1 MKNIFKNIILLSG
14 LILAVSACDS
24 FDVSN
29 ENPDVALS
37 IENNPELLLT
47 NIQRN
52 AINNMVGSGWS
63 EGNLMA
69 QYGARIVFT
78 EFDLFN
84 WGDQSGTWN
93 SFYLSLRDARELRS
107 IAQIKTHNSYEAV
120 SLIMQAWIGQI
131 LTDMWGDVPFSQA
144 AAATAEEPIY
154 TPAYD
159 SQEAIY
165 TALLDYLEQANS
177 LLSAAY
183 LPNIKG
189 DIVFNGD
196 LDKWR
201 KFANSLHL
209 RVAMRLS
216 KVKADV
222 AKAEISKVFG
232 NPAQYPVMLSN
243 EDNAVLQYLAARP
256 NAHPV
261 TEESTY
267 RSGSYNEYRISETVE
282 GVLRSFNDPRLD
294 FWADPTANSVAAGN
308 PEISGMKN
316 GIVDGPAY
324 IYKGGDAFL
333 SKFNS
338 DYFFFCSNCNEARL
352 MLYPEVAL
360 IYAEAAQRGW
370 IAADAAQWYNEGVT
384 AAITYWG
391 IDMPTGYLTAPE
403 SAYNNTLERII
414 QQKYLALFYTDF
426 QGFIEYRRTG
436 FPSSIQPGPDAFYS
450 TYPSR
455 FEYPSKEEALNA
467 DNRQAAI
474 SRQGP
479 DEITTKVWWEK

>member
-1 MKNIFKNIILLSG
+1 MKNIVKNILL
-14 LILAVSACDS
+14 LTVLVLAVGACDT

-29 ENPDVALS
+29 DNPDVALS

-52 AINNMVGSGWS
+52 AINNMVGSAWS

-107 IAQIKTHNSYEAV
+107 IAQIKSHNSYEAV

-144 AAATAEEPIY
+144 AAATADEPIY

-159 SQEAIY
+159 SQEEIY
-165 TALLDYLEQANS
+165 TQLLDYLDQANS
-177 LLSAAY
+177 LLGASY

-196 LDKWR
+196 LAKWR
-201 KFANSLHL
+201 KFANSLRL

-216 KVKADV
+216 KVQPAT
-222 AKAEISKVFG
+222 AQAEISKIVA
-232 NPAQYPVMLSN
+232 NATQYPVMTSN
-243 EDNAVLQYLAARP
+243 DDNAVLKYLAARP
-256 NAHPV
+256 NAHPI

-282 GVLRSFNDPRLD
+282 GVLRSFNDPRLE
-294 FWADPTANSVAAGN
+294 FWADPTANSVAAGT

-338 DYFFFCSNCNEARL
+338 DYFFFSSNSNEARL
-352 MLYPEVAL
+352 MQYSEVAF
-360 IYAEAAQRGW
+360 IMAEAAFRGW
-370 IAADAAQWYNEGVT
+370 ISADAGQWYNEGVS

-391 IDMPTGYLTAPE
+391 IELPAGYLTAPE
-403 SAYNNTLERII
+403 SAYNNTLDRIM

-436 FPSSIQPGPDAFYS
+436 FPSTIQPGPDAFYS

-467 DNRQAAI
+467 SNRQAAI

>member
-1 MKNIFKNIILLSG
+1 MKKMFKHSVLLIG
-14 LILAVSACDS
+14 LLLAVSACDS
-24 FDVSN
+24 FEVSN

-47 NIQRN
+47 NIQRS
-52 AINNMVGSGWS
+52 AVNNMVGSAWS

-93 SFYLSLRDARELRS
+93 GLYLSIRDARELQA
-107 IAQIKTHNSYEAV
+107 IASQKAHVSYEAV

-131 LTDMWGDVPFSQA
+131 LTDMWGDVPFSEA
-144 AAATAEEPIY
+144 AAATAEEPVF

-159 SQEAIY
+159 TQEAIY
-165 TALLDYLEQANS
+165 NQLLENLEKANT

-189 DIVFNGD
+189 DIIFNGN

-201 KFANSLHL
+201 RFANSLHL

-216 KVKADV
+216 KVKPTTAQ
-222 AKAEISKVFG
+222 AEITKVFG
-232 NPAQYPVMLSN
+232 NAAQYPIMASN
-243 EDNAVLQYLAARP
+243 SDNAVLKYLSARP
-256 NAHPV
+256 NAHPI

-282 GVLRSFNDPRLD
+282 GVLRSFNDPRLA
-294 FWADPTANSVAAGN
+294 FWADPTANSVAAGS
-308 PEISGMKN
+308 PEISGMQN

-324 IYKGGDAFL
+324 EYKGGDAFL

-338 DYFFFCSNCNEARL
+338 NFFFFAPNRNEARL
-352 MLYPEVAL
+352 MQYAEVAFIL
-360 IYAEAAQRGW
+360 SEAAFRGW
-370 IAADAAQWYNEGVT
+370 IAADAAQWYNRGVE

-391 IDMPTGYLTAPE
+391 IPMPGDYLTAQE
-403 SAYNNTLERII
+403 SAFNNTLERIM

-426 QGFIEYRRTG
+426 QGFIEFRRTG
-436 FPSSIQPGPDAFYS
+436 FPTTIQPGPDAFYS

-467 DNRQAAI
+467 ESRQAAI